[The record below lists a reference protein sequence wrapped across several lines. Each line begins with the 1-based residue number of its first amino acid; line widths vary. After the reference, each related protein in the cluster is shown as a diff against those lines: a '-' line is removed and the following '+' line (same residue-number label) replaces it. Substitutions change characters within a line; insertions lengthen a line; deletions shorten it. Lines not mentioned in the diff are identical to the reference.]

1 VVITRHELKPEPRRV
16 IVSDDIAGQEA
27 PRRGGPENL
36 GIQVFQF
43 IVADVDRI
51 IQFMNVTGLQ
61 PETLRESAN
70 APDFL
75 VGVLEY
81 VSKDDELLKLIHKDL
96 GIPPDT
102 ILAAAGHLAPR
113 SDYAKQ
119 ADKKPEPRP
128 QLPRRSMFR

>member
-1 VVITRHELKPEPRRV
+1 M
-16 IVSDDIAGQEA
+16 SEA
-27 PRRGGPENL
+27 IPGPVTPGRGDAEGLAIRIFE
-36 GIQVFQF
+36 F

-51 IQFMNVTGLQ
+51 IQFLNVTGLQ

-70 APDFL
+70 TPHFL
-75 VGVLEY
+75 LGVLDY

-102 ILAAAGHLAPR
+102 ILAAAGHLAPQP
-113 SDYAKQ
+113 DPAKQ
-119 ADKKPEPRP
+119 ADRKPEQRT